1 MNERLHAA
9 LAALPARQLN
19 LLCVGVVAIAAM
31 LAWTA
36 GLRGPLAAYR
46 QQRAA
51 LTALEL
57 SAAAV
62 PARGTVPA
70 PAPAHAPAPPAAV
83 PAPLVLV
90 AEVSRS
96 ARLAGV
102 EVSSAAQ
109 GAERSVA
116 GLRQQVIDI
125 AATGGYGDILAWL
138 DDIERT
144 QPAAGIVQLGLHA
157 RDGGDGGG
165 RRKVT
170 LQLAIYAP
178 ADRP

>member
-36 GLRGPLAAYR
+36 GLRGPLATYR

-57 SAAAV
+57 SAAAMPV
-62 PARGTVPA
+62 TGAVPA
-70 PAPAHAPAPPAAV
+70 PARDAAQPVAAPAPLA
-83 PAPLVLV
+83 LV
-90 AEVSRS
+90 AAVSRS

-102 EVSSAAQ
+102 EVASAAQ
-109 GAERSVA
+109 GPERTVA
-116 GLRQQVIDI
+116 GLRQHVIDI

-144 QPAAGIVQLGLHA
+144 QPAAGIVQLGLHPG
-157 RDGGDGGG
+157 DGGDGGG